1 MRQKE
6 ANLLDF
12 RPAMTVEKSEKNPFA
27 KFLTHFRKGHVLFH
41 EGDDG
46 EDMFIIQSGRVAIK
60 KKVKDGDT
68 TLAVLEKGDFF
79 GEMSIL
85 ERLPRAAT
93 AEMVD
98 EGDLIVIS
106 GETFGDMIKANP
118 EIAVRML
125 RKQSIR
131 LRETNRQLEQV
142 LAVGGGPMPE
152 PAHEVQ
158 PASAAATAGTLQ
170 TDALAYFIS
179 VATGNVFPV
188 FKDESLIGRF
198 DSVTGMKPEVDLSG
212 EDQSRNISRR
222 HARLVIKDRKYFVA
236 EEIGTMNG
244 TFLNGKKLLN
254 GVLTP
259 IKDGDELTLCR
270 LVLNFKLPGSLPA
283 R

>member
-1 MRQKE
+1 
-6 ANLLDF
+6 
-12 RPAMTVEKSEKNPFA
+12 MTVEKSEKNPFA
-27 KFLTHFRKGHVLFH
+27 KFLTHFPKGHVLFH

-46 EDMFIIQSGRVAIK
+46 EDMYIIQSGRVAIK
-60 KKVKDGDT
+60 KKVKDGDA

-85 ERLPRAAT
+85 ERLPRAAK
-93 AEMVD
+93 AEMIE

-142 LAVGGGPMPE
+142 LATGGGAMPE

-158 PASAAATAGTLQ
+158 PPAAATAGTLQ

-188 FKDESLIGRF
+188 FKEESLIGRF
-198 DSVTGMKPEVDLSG
+198 DSVTGMKPEVDLTG

-222 HARLVIKDRKYFVA
+222 HARLVVKDKKYFVA

-259 IKDGDELTLCR
+259 IRDGDELVLCR
-270 LVLNFKLPGSLPA
+270 LTLNFKTPSK
-283 R
+283 